1 MLHFGP
7 DGGRSTVLIGPGE
20 GLGDAG
26 NGSLSPD
33 GSLVTMMGHE
43 IDGPG
48 AARFVSNVDGTERRH
63 IPEGGSNP
71 AGTWSPDGGRIVCS
85 DYKRKNILVVDIA
98 TGVASRVAKGRGAIW
113 LDAHTLLVDVA

>member
-1 MLHFGP
+1 MGH
-7 DGGRSTVLIGPGE
+7 
-20 GLGDAG
+20 AG

-48 AARFVSNVDGTERRH
+48 AARCVSNVDGTERRH